1 MSQKESD
8 QIVERLVTKMVQAPT
23 QHAKEREKALNK
35 RIEAVFELESFQR
48 MVESA
53 DASGKSAAFKDMH
66 YSANFIKGSSMIQ
79 KSLQQSVKVPE

>member
-23 QHAKEREKALNK
+23 EIAKEREKALNK

-53 DASGKSAAFKDMH
+53 DASGKSAAFKDLH

-79 KSLQQSVKVPE
+79 QSLQAKT